1 MVPTQEDGDVAPEVQ
16 EQVKKVVRSAD
27 GTPIAYWCSGQGRP
41 LVLVHGTSAD
51 HTRWRTVLHLFE
63 PHVTTC
69 AMDRRGRGGSGDT
82 EPYALEREFEDIAAV
97 VDAAAD
103 EAGEPVDL
111 FGHSHGASC
120 ALEAAVLTSSVRR
133 LVLYE
138 PPLTFF
144 PDHAVSEVIERLEKL
159 LAEGR
164 PEAVVETFFR
174 EIAQASDDDL
184 EVLKSLPAWQSRVAA
199 AHTIV
204 REERVGL
211 EYRFDASRF
220 SALDVPTL
228 FLVGSESPEFLRTSS
243 AATADAVGNSEIAVL
258 QGQQHVAMD
267 TAPQLLADTV
277 LGFLTR

>member
-1 MVPTQEDGDVAPEVQ
+1 
-16 EQVKKVVRSAD
+16 
-27 GTPIAYWCSGQGRP
+27 
-41 LVLVHGTSAD
+41 VLN
-51 HTRWRTVLHLFE
+51 LFE
-63 PHVTTC
+63 SHVTTC

-82 EPYALEREFEDIAAV
+82 EPYALEREFEDVAAV

-138 PPLTFF
+138 PPLTVW
-144 PDHAVSEVIERLEKL
+144 PDHASETLEQLEKL

-164 PEAVVETFFR
+164 REEVVETFFR
-174 EIAQASDDDL
+174 EIARASDDDL
-184 EVLKSLPAWQSRVAA
+184 KVLKSLPAWQSRVAA

-204 REERVGL
+204 REEQVGL

-220 SALDVPTL
+220 TALDVPTL
-228 FLVGSESPEFLRTSS
+228 LLMGSESPEFLRTSS
-243 AATADAVGNSEIAVL
+243 AAAAEAVANSEIAVL

-277 LGFLTR
+277 LSFLTR